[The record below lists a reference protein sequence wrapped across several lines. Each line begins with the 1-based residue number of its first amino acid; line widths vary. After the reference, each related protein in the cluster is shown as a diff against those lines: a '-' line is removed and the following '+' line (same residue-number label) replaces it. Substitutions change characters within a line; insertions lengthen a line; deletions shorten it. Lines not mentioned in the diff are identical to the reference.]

1 MTFLSIAVLV
11 LVALIILCLLFV
23 FFQMF
28 FALLPVALIA
38 VLLLWLLYHF
48 FRRKTAPAK
57 PETFDGPQQTRT
69 RKQARNVSTKDVD
82 K

>member
-1 MTFLSIAVLV
+1 MTFLSIAALV

-48 FRRKTAPAK
+48 SRRKTEPVK
-57 PETFDGPQQTRT
+57 PEVFNGSQQTQT
-69 RKQARNVSTKDVD
+69 RKRARNVSTKDVD